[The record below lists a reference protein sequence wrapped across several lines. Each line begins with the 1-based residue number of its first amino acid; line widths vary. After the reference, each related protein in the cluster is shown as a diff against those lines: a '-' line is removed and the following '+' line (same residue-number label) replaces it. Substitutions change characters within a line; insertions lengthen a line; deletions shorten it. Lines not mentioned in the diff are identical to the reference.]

1 MVWWIGAEGEI
12 FNQVWAYLGKNQI
25 RHYGFPEQHQFECP
39 QLFGNCSCI
48 MELAGRIGDAMVAA
62 TPKILVIDDQH
73 LIANTLA
80 QILNQNGYDAAPVYS
95 SEEALEQVNRSE
107 PDIVLSDVRMHKLDG
122 IQTAMRIQIL
132 HPNCRVI
139 LFSAS
144 AISDEEQA
152 RIDDCGFEFLRRPLH
167 PRDVLHHLRG
177 KPAENVI
184 PFRTARAS
192 DTGNAIDLSLKE
204 ATQRR
209 DRSETSTRMFRGF
222 GPDFRPQ

>member
-1 MVWWIGAEGEI
+1 
-12 FNQVWAYLGKNQI
+12 
-25 RHYGFPEQHQFECP
+25 
-39 QLFGNCSCI
+39 
-48 MELAGRIGDAMVAA
+48 MELAGWKGDAMVAA
-62 TPKILVIDDQH
+62 TPKIIVIDDQR

-95 SEEALEQVNRSE
+95 GEEALEQVNLSE
-107 PDIVLSDVRMHKLDG
+107 PDVVLSDVRMHKLDG

-167 PRDVLHHLRG
+167 PKDVLNQLRG
-177 KPAENVI
+177 KPAGNVM
-184 PFRTARAS
+184 PFRTTRSS
-192 DTGNAIDLSLKE
+192 DTGPY
-204 ATQRR
+204 
-209 DRSETSTRMFRGF
+209 F
-222 GPDFRPQ
+222 